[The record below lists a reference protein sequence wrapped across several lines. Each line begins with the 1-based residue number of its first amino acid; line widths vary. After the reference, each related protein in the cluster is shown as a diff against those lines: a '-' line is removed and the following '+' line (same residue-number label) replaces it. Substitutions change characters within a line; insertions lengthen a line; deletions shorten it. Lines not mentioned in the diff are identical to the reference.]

1 MSTEQDHPRSRQDGP
16 DPQDG
21 SDPQDDTASP
31 PPEDGGDEAGSA
43 SGRTTLA
50 KAGARSGSV
59 GSPATS
65 GLVEPGTAS
74 TGQDPASD
82 VVDGSAE
89 HDDPDDD
96 DAPRH
101 ARARI

>member
-1 MSTEQDHPRSRQDGP
+1 MSTEQDHPRSRQD
-16 DPQDG
+16 
-21 SDPQDDTASP
+21 DTPP

-43 SGRTTLA
+43 TGLPTLSE
-50 KAGARSGSV
+50 AGAPSGSV